1 MAGWFKIP
9 VKLNCGVA
17 PFISKIQV
25 YVLESLPSNELSLN
39 WCGIMHCN
47 TFH

>member
-1 MAGWFKIP
+1 MDGWFKIP
-9 VKLNCGVA
+9 VKFNCGLA

-25 YVLESLPSNELSLN
+25 YTLEILPSNELN
-39 WCGIMHCN
+39 PGWNGIMHCN